1 MCYINTYIW
10 NTVSDNYFTER
21 RQVHS
26 MAKIGFIG
34 MGNMGHAI
42 LKGALKEYPAEEMIF
57 CAKTSETK
65 TKVHAETGV
74 EYTDNNAEC
83 ANRCKYLVLAVK
95 PQFYEEV
102 LKEIRYMVTPEHVL
116 ISLAPGKTI
125 DQLKQNLG
133 NDKRIVRVMPNTPA
147 MIGEGMTGVS
157 VKQGELSGEEMDEIK
172 KLFDACGKTEFIE
185 ERLMDAVVCASGSS
199 PAFVYQFIEALAD
212 SAVRYG
218 MPRKQAYVF
227 AAQAVK
233 GAAAM
238 VLETGEH
245 PAVLK
250 DQVCSPAGTT
260 IEGVAAL
267 EEYGLRNAVLKA
279 SEAVYNRCTKI

>member
-1 MCYINTYIW
+1 M
-10 NTVSDNYFTER
+10 
-21 RQVHS
+21 
-26 MAKIGFIG
+26 KIGFIG
-34 MGNMGHAI
+34 CGNMATAI
-42 LKGALKEYPAEEMIF
+42 LKGILKSGEVAAADIIAS
-57 CAKTSETK
+57 AKSDK
-65 TKVHAETGV
+65 TREKIEKELGIKKADTNAQVV
-74 EYTDNNAEC
+74 EFAD
-83 ANRCKYLVLAVK
+83 VVFLAVK
-95 PQFYEEV
+95 PQFLEGV
-102 LKEIRYMVTPEHVL
+102 LDEFKASVKEDHIF
-116 ISLAPGKTI
+116 ISIAPGKTLQWFA
-125 DQLKQNLG
+125 DKLG
-133 NDKRIVRVMPNTPA
+133 EKTKVIRTMPNTPA

-245 PAVLK
+245 PGVLK

>member
-1 MCYINTYIW
+1 M
-10 NTVSDNYFTER
+10 
-21 RQVHS
+21 
-26 MAKIGFIG
+26 
-34 MGNMGHAI
+34 
-42 LKGALKEYPAEEMIF
+42 
-57 CAKTSETK
+57 
-65 TKVHAETGV
+65 
-74 EYTDNNAEC
+74 
-83 ANRCKYLVLAVK
+83 
-95 PQFYEEV
+95 
-102 LKEIRYMVTPEHVL
+102 
-116 ISLAPGKTI
+116 
-125 DQLKQNLG
+125 
-133 NDKRIVRVMPNTPA
+133 
-147 MIGEGMTGVS
+147 
-157 VKQGELSGEEMDEIK
+157 
-172 KLFDACGKTEFIE
+172 
-185 ERLMDAVVCASGSS
+185 
-199 PAFVYQFIEALAD
+199 AD

>member
-1 MCYINTYIW
+1 
-10 NTVSDNYFTER
+10 
-21 RQVHS
+21 

-116 ISLAPGKTI
+116 ISLAPSKTI

>member
-1 MCYINTYIW
+1 M
-10 NTVSDNYFTER
+10 
-21 RQVHS
+21 
-26 MAKIGFIG
+26 
-34 MGNMGHAI
+34 
-42 LKGALKEYPAEEMIF
+42 
-57 CAKTSETK
+57 
-65 TKVHAETGV
+65 

-212 SAVRYG
+212 SAVRFG

>member
-1 MCYINTYIW
+1 
-10 NTVSDNYFTER
+10 
-21 RQVHS
+21 

-125 DQLKQNLG
+125 
-133 NDKRIVRVMPNTPA
+133 
-147 MIGEGMTGVS
+147 
-157 VKQGELSGEEMDEIK
+157 
-172 KLFDACGKTEFIE
+172 EFIE

>member
-1 MCYINTYIW
+1 M
-10 NTVSDNYFTER
+10 
-21 RQVHS
+21 
-26 MAKIGFIG
+26 
-34 MGNMGHAI
+34 
-42 LKGALKEYPAEEMIF
+42 
-57 CAKTSETK
+57 
-65 TKVHAETGV
+65 

-279 SEAVYNRCTKI
+279 PKAVYNSMYKNLT

>member
-1 MCYINTYIW
+1 M
-10 NTVSDNYFTER
+10 
-21 RQVHS
+21 
-26 MAKIGFIG
+26 KLGFIG
-34 MGNMGHAI
+34 TGNMASAI
-42 LKGALKEYPAEEMIF
+42 MGGIIKNQIIPANDIIGADVMEAGRERVKEQFKIQVTA
-57 CAKTSETK
+57 
-65 TKVHAETGV
+65 
-74 EYTDNNAEC
+74 DNHEVINSSDIII
-83 ANRCKYLVLAVK
+83 LSVK
-95 PQFYEEV
+95 PQFYAEV
-102 LKEIRYMVTPEHVL
+102 IAEIKDDVRENQIIIT
-116 ISLAPGKTI
+116 IAPGKTLAW
-125 DQLKQNLG
+125 LKEQFGKNV
-133 NDKRIVRVMPNTPA
+133 KIVRTMPNTPA

>member
-1 MCYINTYIW
+1 M
-10 NTVSDNYFTER
+10 
-21 RQVHS
+21 
-26 MAKIGFIG
+26 KLGFIG
-34 MGNMGHAI
+34 CGNMAKAMLGGI
-42 LKGALKEYPAEEMIF
+42 LKNEI
-57 CAKTSETK
+57 CAKEDVIATAKSEASRENARNTYGIQV
-65 TKVHAETGV
+65 TA
-74 EYTDNNAEC
+74 DNIEA
-83 ANRCKYLVLAVK
+83 AKSADVLVLAVK

-157 VKQGELSGEEMDEIK
+157 VKQGELSGEEVDEIK

>member
-1 MCYINTYIW
+1 
-10 NTVSDNYFTER
+10 
-21 RQVHS
+21 

-102 LKEIRYMVTPEHVL
+102 LKEIRYMVTPEHIL

-212 SAVRYG
+212 VRSDLD

-227 AAQAVK
+227 A
-233 GAAAM
+233 GTGSERCR
-238 VLETGEH
+238 LPWCWRLGEH

>member
-1 MCYINTYIW
+1 M
-10 NTVSDNYFTER
+10 
-21 RQVHS
+21 
-26 MAKIGFIG
+26 KLGFIG
-34 MGNMGHAI
+34 CGNMAKAMLGGI
-42 LKGALKEYPAEEMIF
+42 LKNEI
-57 CAKTSETK
+57 CAKEDVIATAKSEASRENARNTYGIQV
-65 TKVHAETGV
+65 TA
-74 EYTDNNAEC
+74 DNIEA
-83 ANRCKYLVLAVK
+83 AKSADVLVLAVK

>member
-1 MCYINTYIW
+1 M
-10 NTVSDNYFTER
+10 
-21 RQVHS
+21 
-26 MAKIGFIG
+26 KLGFIG
-34 MGNMGHAI
+34 CGNMAGAI
-42 LKGALKEYPAEEMIF
+42 MGGIIKKEVFKPEEIIGSDVF
-57 CAKTSETK
+57 VPTREKARDTYGIQITDSNLEVVEKSE
-65 TKVHAETGV
+65 VI
-74 EYTDNNAEC
+74 
-83 ANRCKYLVLAVK
+83 VLAVK

>member
-1 MCYINTYIW
+1 M
-10 NTVSDNYFTER
+10 
-21 RQVHS
+21 
-26 MAKIGFIG
+26 
-34 MGNMGHAI
+34 
-42 LKGALKEYPAEEMIF
+42 
-57 CAKTSETK
+57 
-65 TKVHAETGV
+65 

>member
-1 MCYINTYIW
+1 
-10 NTVSDNYFTER
+10 
-21 RQVHS
+21 
-26 MAKIGFIG
+26 
-34 MGNMGHAI
+34 MGHAI

-65 TKVHAETGV
+65 AKVHAETGV

>member
-1 MCYINTYIW
+1 
-10 NTVSDNYFTER
+10 
-21 RQVHS
+21 

-267 EEYGLRNAVLKA
+267 EEYGLRNACSKHRKQCTTDVQK
-279 SEAVYNRCTKI
+279 SEIESYRHLPVHKMDGEVFLC

>member
-1 MCYINTYIW
+1 
-10 NTVSDNYFTER
+10 
-21 RQVHS
+21 

-125 DQLKQNLG
+125 DQLKQSLG

-172 KLFDACGKTEFIE
+172 KLFDAFGKTEFIE

-199 PAFVYQFIEALAD
+199 PAFVYQFGRQCGQIWYA
-212 SAVRYG
+212 
-218 MPRKQAYVF
+218 K
-227 AAQAVK
+227 
-233 GAAAM
+233 
-238 VLETGEH
+238 
-245 PAVLK
+245 
-250 DQVCSPAGTT
+250 
-260 IEGVAAL
+260 
-267 EEYGLRNAVLKA
+267 KA
-279 SEAVYNRCTKI
+279 SLCICGTGSERCGCHGVGDWRTSRSLKRPGMLSGGNDH

>member
-1 MCYINTYIW
+1 
-10 NTVSDNYFTER
+10 
-21 RQVHS
+21 
-26 MAKIGFIG
+26 
-34 MGNMGHAI
+34 
-42 LKGALKEYPAEEMIF
+42 
-57 CAKTSETK
+57 
-65 TKVHAETGV
+65 
-74 EYTDNNAEC
+74 
-83 ANRCKYLVLAVK
+83 
-95 PQFYEEV
+95 
-102 LKEIRYMVTPEHVL
+102 MVTPEHIL

>member
-1 MCYINTYIW
+1 
-10 NTVSDNYFTER
+10 
-21 RQVHS
+21 
-26 MAKIGFIG
+26 
-34 MGNMGHAI
+34 
-42 LKGALKEYPAEEMIF
+42 
-57 CAKTSETK
+57 
-65 TKVHAETGV
+65 
-74 EYTDNNAEC
+74 
-83 ANRCKYLVLAVK
+83 
-95 PQFYEEV
+95 
-102 LKEIRYMVTPEHVL
+102 
-116 ISLAPGKTI
+116 
-125 DQLKQNLG
+125 
-133 NDKRIVRVMPNTPA
+133 
-147 MIGEGMTGVS
+147 MTGVS

-267 EEYGLRNAVLKA
+267 EEYCLRNAVLKA